1 MNKEVVGLE
10 DQLSLVPGKGET
22 SDLERFKQVLNIC
35 VRNTCR
41 YTNDPLTLA
50 SHLLLFVISLDYELR
65 EHLFLF
71 KLKNKEGAVSFKNG
85 KSSHLVQHLYIFH

>member
-1 MNKEVVGLE
+1 LNKEVVGLE

-41 YTNDPLTLA
+41 YTNDPL
-50 SHLLLFVISLDYELR
+50 
-65 EHLFLF
+65 
-71 KLKNKEGAVSFKNG
+71 KEGAVSCKNG